1 MLSGIGPA
9 GHLKVMGVPVVAD
22 RPGVGGNLHDQQ
34 AVALR
39 WRALEPALGLAEST
53 VSAGMF
59 TVSLNASPP
68 DLQMDYLD
76 PRAAGGPLLGIDVIL
91 TQPTSRG
98 EVRLASADP
107 QAAPAVRLNA
117 LATEADVTALVQGVR
132 LARFI
137 AASPQLDRLRGDE
150 TAETAAAVP
159 LAALQALVKQ
169 AARAR
174 AHLAGTCAMGRA
186 VMPRGRGCHARRA
199 RRGGPPRGG
208 RRGDAGGGDRAA
220 GRGRAHDRR
229 PRRRLPAGRSG
240 RARLTARAPSER
252 IAGCAAPGPRS
263 THRSSLPTAGRSR
276 RGRSRSGWPSWGR
289 RDAARH
295 LRLADG
301 RAGVGTAAESRACP
315 RPSAFTSAWR
325 VLIADGRGEGVRAQ
339 MLLLALTCAVF
350 FPLLAQGQAF
360 GVPLT
365 GLVQPPGVPVAVGAF
380 IFGIGMQ
387 LGGGC
392 ASGTLFS
399 VGGGSPRMLVTL
411 AAFIAGSVAATAHN
425 NYWASLP
432 SFPATSLVTHF
443 GPVGALAGSL
453 VVFGA
458 IFVATVVIE
467 RRRFGALVETPLP
480 ARRPRWLRGPW
491 PLAAGAIGLALVN
504 LGTLLLAGRP
514 WGIRPLSRF
523 GARSWRARWACRS
536 RPGRTGRRPRS
547 WPRSTAACSATSRR

>member
-1 MLSGIGPA
+1 MQSRLTRRAFLTTAGALPFTPFAARALRAQPSADVVVIGGDPAAFAAVYRLTRMAGLRVVLVDDAPAWRPPTPPAPTTIAALPPFARGHQVCFDSWRDLGNSGWGYEDVLPSFKRLEKYEGGASEYRGDSGPLSVAHCWDPHALHRAFLLASVSGGFQQDSRHDFNGPRSQSFAGYYQKATLDDAPHTFDAAFLAPAKTAGLTVVTGAVTRVVMEKGRAVGVEVARGTGREVIRAARGVLVCAEPVRAAQLLMLSGIGPA

-39 WRALEPALGLAEST
+39 WRALEPALGLVEST

-186 VMPRGRGCHARRA
+186 GDAAAVVDATLAVHGVEGLRVAGAAVMPVVVNA
-199 RRGGPPRGG
+199 PP
-208 RRGDAGGGDRAA
+208 AAAALMIGDRAA
-220 GRGRAHDRR
+220 D
-229 PRRRLPAGRSG
+229 
-240 RARLTARAPSER
+240 
-252 IAGCAAPGPRS
+252 
-263 THRSSLPTAGRSR
+263 
-276 RGRSRSGWPSWGR
+276 
-289 RDAARH
+289 
-295 LRLADG
+295 
-301 RAGVGTAAESRACP
+301 
-315 RPSAFTSAWR
+315 F
-325 VLIADGRGEGVRAQ
+325 
-339 MLLLALTCAVF
+339 
-350 FPLLAQGQAF
+350 
-360 GVPLT
+360 
-365 GLVQPPGVPVAVGAF
+365 
-380 IFGIGMQ
+380 
-387 LGGGC
+387 
-392 ASGTLFS
+392 
-399 VGGGSPRMLVTL
+399 
-411 AAFIAGSVAATAHN
+411 
-425 NYWASLP
+425 
-432 SFPATSLVTHF
+432 
-443 GPVGALAGSL
+443 
-453 VVFGA
+453 
-458 IFVATVVIE
+458 
-467 RRRFGALVETPLP
+467 
-480 ARRPRWLRGPW
+480 
-491 PLAAGAIGLALVN
+491 
-504 LGTLLLAGRP
+504 LLAGP
-514 WGIRPLSRF
+514 A
-523 GARSWRARWACRS
+523 ARA
-536 RPGRTGRRPRS
+536 
-547 WPRSTAACSATSRR
+547 